1 MFKKTLTTTVAAFTL
16 ASATLTIPSSAQA
29 GVLGKVVAGVAGV
42 VIGAAAVGAA
52 ARAASDDDAGYRPAY
67 RAVRGGY
74 DNGCGFRLR
83 PVFDEYGNRAGM
95 QRVPTC

>member
-52 ARAASDDDAGYRPAY
+52 ARAASDDDACYRP
-67 RAVRGGY
+67 VRGGS

>member
-1 MFKKTLTTTVAAFTL
+1 MFKKTLTATVAAFTL

-52 ARAASDDDAGYRPAY
+52 ARAASDDDAGYRP
-67 RAVRGGY
+67 VRGGY

>member
-1 MFKKTLTTTVAAFTL
+1 MFKKTLTATVAALTL

-52 ARAASDDDAGYRPAY
+52 ARAASDDVADRQDFRP
-67 RAVRGGY
+67 VRGGY